1 MMALYRLKR
10 FRGTNCFSKKE
21 FTGRARL
28 MRQEYKPKRRT
39 KITKLFFRITN
50 TK

>member
-1 MMALYRLKR
+1 MALYRLKR
-10 FRGTNCFSKKE
+10 FRGTNCLSKKE
-21 FTGRARL
+21 STGRTRL
-28 MRQEYKPKRRT
+28 MRLEYKPKRRT